1 MIERKSYKSKEEM
14 QFKLDVFFA
23 GNRLTEQQYTELTN
37 LLAAS

>member
-1 MIERKSYKSKEEM
+1 M